1 MRDSF
6 SYSFLPAL
14 ADVYSLALMEDTRGG
29 CISHKYELPILHGV
43 SRHGVSSFKDSFNS
57 LENISVHDC

>member
-6 SYSFLPAL
+6 SYSFLPVF

-29 CISHKYELPILHGV
+29 CISHKCKLPILHGV
-43 SRHGVSSFKDSFNS
+43 SRLISFKYSFNS
-57 LENISVHDC
+57 LENIPIHYF